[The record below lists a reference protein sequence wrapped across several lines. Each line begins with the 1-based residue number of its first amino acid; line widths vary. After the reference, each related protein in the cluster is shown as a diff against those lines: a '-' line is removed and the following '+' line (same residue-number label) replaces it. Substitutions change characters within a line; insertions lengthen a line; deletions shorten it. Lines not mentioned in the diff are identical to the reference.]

1 MFSATFYF
9 LGLAGFV
16 VAASACLT
24 IGKRVGQ
31 RVEVDL
37 ADLRAA
43 SVSLLTAGRKPT
55 WDEIRSLWMMWY
67 ARCQEKAI
75 VKQKAIYSWA
85 RTLALCAVM
94 CIVGALLEGEFD
106 EPITVSR
113 IWAGFR
119 RPCASVT
126 ELLVPRPYL
135 QQNTPT
141 ASRQSVSA
149 ELARRGRLA
158 YKKLSNTSAGAG
170 P

>member
-1 MFSATFYF
+1 M
-9 LGLAGFV
+9 
-16 VAASACLT
+16 
-24 IGKRVGQ
+24 GQ

-37 ADLRAA
+37 ADLHVA
-43 SVSLLTAGRKPT
+43 SVGLLTAGRKPT

-113 IWAGFR
+113 IMAGFR
-119 RPCASVT
+119 RPCAAAT
-126 ELLVPRPYL
+126 ELQMP
-135 QQNTPT
+135 
-141 ASRQSVSA
+141 QSY
-149 ELARRGRLA
+149 R
-158 YKKLSNTSAGAG
+158 KLSNTSGAAG